1 MSAVVSNGSVHYDHD
16 KDGTHSEL
24 AGCEAQ
30 FRNKDY
36 ETFVMIRYENNKL
49 SGQLCVRLS
58 GCPFLF
64 VTDFVFFFLF
74 LCAFL

>member
-1 MSAVVSNGSVHYDHD
+1 MDV
-16 KDGTHSEL
+16 THTEI

-30 FRNKDY
+30 LRNKDY